1 MVWGFWERLI
11 GLTKQAIRK
20 TLGRTFISLQQLQTV
35 IVEVES
41 MLNDRPLTYVNSD
54 LQDPQPL
61 TPSHLLYGRRIQ
73 QVPRP
78 LNDDEEINDPS
89 YVDSID
95 LRKRADKLTQL
106 IGHFTSRWKK
116 EYLTS
121 LREFYKST
129 KQSKQS
135 KQIISKGD
143 IVIVHEDNKPRLQW
157 KLAIVTD
164 LIKGNDDQVRAAH
177 IRTSTHAT
185 TRPVSKLYPLE
196 VQDIEQNGPAIT
208 EDVESPTNNI
218 VNEDVQNTATIH
230 TRSMRAAASKAIQ
243 KMKEWNGLL
252 GPPPEDV

>member
-1 MVWGFWERLI
+1 
-11 GLTKQAIRK
+11 
-20 TLGRTFISLQQLQTV
+20 
-35 IVEVES
+35 

-116 EYLTS
+116 ECLTS

-135 KQIISKGD
+135 KQMISKGD

-157 KLAIVTD
+157 KLAS
-164 LIKGNDDQVRAAH
+164 H
-177 IRTSTHAT
+177 SY
-185 TRPVSKLYPLE
+185 RPH
-196 VQDIEQNGPAIT
+196 QGQ
-208 EDVESPTNNI
+208 
-218 VNEDVQNTATIH
+218 
-230 TRSMRAAASKAIQ
+230 
-243 KMKEWNGLL
+243 
-252 GPPPEDV
+252 